1 MTGIK
6 ILIVS
11 LMGVVAL
18 LLICLPLSANA
29 TTAKIPTPDMGT
41 GLQAPALKINDR
53 IPDLE
58 ADAYY
63 NNETTRIKFGDYRG
77 KWMVFIFY
85 PADFT
90 FVCPT
95 ELEEMASLYKNFTDL
110 GAEVFSVS
118 RDTVYV
124 HKAWHDSNPK
134 IKTIQFPMISDT
146 TGNLCRTFGT
156 YNESDGLSQRAS
168 FIFDPDGNLKVME
181 IHDSSFGRN
190 TKELLRKL
198 EAAKFVRENNG
209 KVCPASWEP
218 GEETIQPSMKIV
230 GKL

>member
-1 MTGIK
+1 MKTRTM
-6 ILIVS
+6 ILIGS
-11 LMGVVAL
+11 FIGVVAL
-18 LLICLPLSANA
+18 LLMCASLSAGVRA
-29 TTAKIPTPDMGT
+29 QTIPVTDTGT
-41 GLQAPALKINDR
+41 GLHAQSLKINDK
-53 IPDLE
+53 IPDLQ

-63 NNETTRIKFGDYRG
+63 NNTTTRIKFGDYRG

-95 ELEEMASLYKNFTDL
+95 ELEEMASMYDNFTAL

-124 HKAWHDSNPK
+124 HKAWHESDPR
-134 IKTIQFPMISDT
+134 IKKVQFPMLSDT
-146 TGNLCRTFGT
+146 TGNICRAFGT

-181 IHDSSFGRN
+181 IHDNGFGRN
-190 TKELLRKL
+190 TKELLREL
-198 EAAKFVRENNG
+198 EAAKFVRENKGN
-209 KVCPASWEP
+209 VCPASWKP
-218 GEETIQPSMKIV
+218 GEETIQP
-230 GKL
+230 

>member
-1 MTGIK
+1 M
-6 ILIVS
+6 ILI
-11 LMGVVAL
+11 GFFIGIVAL
-18 LLICLPLSANA
+18 LLMCPPLSVDV
-29 TTAKIPTPDMGT
+29 TARKTPMTDMGK

-53 IPDLE
+53 IPDLS

-63 NNETTRIKFGDYRG
+63 NNSTVRINFSDYRG

-95 ELEEMASLYKNFTDL
+95 ELEEIASMYDNFTDL

-124 HKAWHDSNPK
+124 HKAWHDSDPR
-134 IKTIQFPMISDT
+134 IKKVRFPMLSDT
-146 TGNLCRTFGT
+146 TGNLCRAFGT

-168 FIFDPDGNLKVME
+168 FIFDPNGNLKVME
-181 IHDSSFGRN
+181 IHDNGFGRN
-190 TKELLRKL
+190 TKELLREL
-198 EAAKFVRENNG
+198 EAAKFVRENKG
-209 KVCPASWEP
+209 QVCPASWKP
-218 GEETIQPSMKIV
+218 GEEAIQP
-230 GKL
+230 

>member
-1 MTGIK
+1 
-6 ILIVS
+6 
-11 LMGVVAL
+11 
-18 LLICLPLSANA
+18 
-29 TTAKIPTPDMGT
+29 MGT
-41 GLQAPALKINDR
+41 GLQTPSLKINDR

-63 NNETTRIKFGDYRG
+63 HNGTTRIKFGDYRG

-124 HKAWHDSNPK
+124 HKAWHDSDPR
-134 IKTIQFPMISDT
+134 IKRIQFPMISDT

-168 FIFDPDGNLKVME
+168 FIFDPDGYLKVME
-181 IHDSSFGRN
+181 IHDNSFGRN

-198 EAAKFVRENNG
+198 EAAKFVRENKG
-209 KVCPASWEP
+209 KVCPASWQP
-218 GEETIQPSMKIV
+218 GEETIRP
-230 GKL
+230 

>member
-1 MTGIK
+1 VCTVKTRSK

-11 LMGVVAL
+11 LLGVVAL
-18 LLICLPLSANA
+18 ILICLSLSANVMA
-29 TTAKIPTPDMGT
+29 TKTDMGT
-41 GLQAPALKINDR
+41 RLQNSGLKINDH
-53 IPDLE
+53 IPDLQ

-63 NNETTRIKFGDYRG
+63 NNTTTRINFSDYQG

-124 HKAWHDSNPK
+124 HKAWHDSDPRINK
-134 IKTIQFPMISDT
+134 IQFPMISDT

-168 FIFDPDGNLKVME
+168 FIFDPDGKLKAIE
-181 IHDSSFGRN
+181 IHDNSFGRN
-190 TKELLRKL
+190 TQELLRKL
-198 EAAKFVRENNG
+198 EAAKFVRENKGN
-209 KVCPASWEP
+209 VCPASWKP
-218 GEETIQPSMKIV
+218 GEETIRPS
-230 GKL
+230 

>member
-1 MTGIK
+1 MC
-6 ILIVS
+6 
-11 LMGVVAL
+11 VVAL
-18 LLICLPLSANA
+18 LFACLPLSTSAA
-29 TTAKIPTPDMGT
+29 TLKMSATGTDT
-41 GLQAPALKINDR
+41 GLQAPSLKINDR

-63 NNETTRIKFGDYRG
+63 HNGTTKINFGDYQG

-95 ELEEMASLYKNFTDL
+95 ELEEMASLYTDFTDL

-124 HKAWHDSNPK
+124 HKAWHDSDPRINK
-134 IKTIQFPMISDT
+134 IQYPMISDT
-146 TGNLCRTFGT
+146 TGNLCRAFGT
-156 YNESDGLSQRAS
+156 YNETDGLSQRAS
-168 FIFDPDGNLKVME
+168 FIFDPDGSLKSME
-181 IHDSSFGRN
+181 IYDNSFGRD

-198 EAAKFVRENNG
+198 EAAKFVREHKGN
-209 KVCPASWEP
+209 VCPAGWKP
-218 GEETIQPSMKIV
+218 GEETIRP
-230 GKL
+230 